1 MTIRSAEK
9 MRVALETIA
18 DLKGRVERLEY
29 TVNAGDYSS
38 ARAVATTP
46 TMTFPLSTLKEDD
59 IPQLYQPGSPTSPP
73 WDTRDAPHRGP
84 GRPRKVVE

>member
-46 TMTFPLSTLKEDD
+46 TMTFPLREMLEGNDD
-59 IPQLYQPGSPTSPP
+59 PSIV
-73 WDTRDAPHRGP
+73 HRGP